1 MINYIMMKKRSFRK
15 KRLYKKPKLAAKNLS
30 RRIAKIEKGIELKY
44 TDFYVTRQ
52 MNQVGSIE
60 YIFPNQVYATAGPN
74 LGRVGDEVNPT
85 SVNIHGNIKL
95 DSLNVSGGVVCRMIL
110 LWDRTPAGA
119 LPTLFAPTQ
128 SILDNSVV
136 TETTLMPYQHDMK
149 DRFKILWDYKFVI
162 NSNFAITTTPATGV
176 VTEVFANQVTF
187 SKKVKL
193 SRTVKYQANNGVIG
207 DVTANS
213 LLLCLISDQTAND
226 PVCELGIRTYFKD
239 A

>member
-1 MINYIMMKKRSFRK
+1 MKKRSFRK

-60 YIFPNQVYATAGPN
+60 YIFPNQVYATAGPI
-74 LGRVGDEVNPT
+74 LGRVGEEVNPT
-85 SVNIHGNIKL
+85 SVNIHANITLDNISATQGN
-95 DSLNVSGGVVCRMIL
+95 VCRMIL
-110 LWDRTPAGA
+110 LWDKTPGGA
-119 LPTLFAPTQ
+119 LPTLFAATQ

-162 NSNFAITTTPATGV
+162 NSNFAVTTTPATGV
-176 VTEVFANQVTF
+176 VTDVYQNRVTI

-207 DVTANS
+207 DVSANS
-213 LLLCLISDQTAND
+213 LLLCLISDQTSND
-226 PVCELGIRTYFKD
+226 PVCELAVRTYFKD